1 MTVSNADLLT
11 IGQELA
17 EVTRLVEADDPRSVL
32 ERLVA
37 RVERT
42 VPGCDYASVTIGSP
56 GGGVET
62 VAGAD
67 VPGLGYPPGE
77 PPENPSPILD
87 TVAHGEPRR
96 LDDIDID
103 RRWPAFA
110 QAMRD
115 AGFRSAISLPL
126 ATDGA
131 GSAVFTLFSRRPGQ
145 FTDTSYD
152 LVMLFVLHAGVVFDN
167 ASLYHDSRT
176 LVGNLRQALATRAL
190 IGQAQGLV
198 MASRTVDAEEAVNL
212 LKRTSQNH
220 NVKLRELARTLVDA
234 HEANRL
240 DAELTRYGLAL

>member
-1 MTVSNADLLT
+1 MTVPNTDLLT

-17 EVTRLVEADDPRSVL
+17 EVARLVEADDPRSVL
-32 ERLVA
+32 ERFVA

-42 VPGCDYASVTIGSP
+42 VPGCDHACITFGTTVGDA
-56 GGGVET
+56 ET

-67 VPGLGYPPGE
+67 IPGLGYLPGDPPRD
-77 PPENPSPILD
+77 PSPILD
-87 TVAHGEPRR
+87 TIAHREPRR
-96 LDDIDID
+96 IDDIDTD

-110 QAMRD
+110 RAMRA

-131 GSAVFTLFSRRPGQ
+131 GSAVFTLFSREPGQ

-198 MASRTVDAEEAVNL
+198 MANRTVDADEAVEL

-220 NVKLRELARTLVDA
+220 NVKLRELARMLVEA
-234 HEANRL
+234 HEGNRL
-240 DAELTRYGLAL
+240 DAELSRYGLAG